1 MKVLATVLLFLF
13 SILQSWAQTSVTV
26 PVVDK
31 SEPGSPLQI
40 TGNITFTDQ
49 ITGNSISSS
58 SDYELKAQNIS
69 GKGII
74 FLLVHFI
81 EMGPREGG
89 IGHHIQWDNFFRN
102 EEITPGP
109 VFILDRSS
117 GGRQIG
123 SFNPLGPSRDP
134 VAEVRV
140 LYAEFSD
147 GSVYGERREAKDILA
162 ARPLIIPVLQ
172 SLDRANDDR
181 SFLQTLAQK
190 LEPEEVDGFLEGVRS
205 AQKNRGT
212 GAAHRLV
219 HTELANAEKHLAV
232 MRSAAPLQKRVLKRY
247 EMSGLVTA
255 VRPESKKISV
265 YNEDIPA
272 FLTPREMDYEVRDQT
287 TLSNI
292 KVGDTIHAT
301 LLSDNEEV
309 WELENP
315 VVTGRP

>member
-69 GKGII
+69 GNGII

-89 IGHHIQWDNFFRN
+89 IGHHIQWDNFFTN
-102 EEITPGP
+102 EEITPGA

-134 VAEVRV
+134 VTEVRV

-162 ARPLIIPVLQ
+162 ARPLIIRALQ
-172 SLDRANDDR
+172 SLDRAN
-181 SFLQTLAQK
+181 
-190 LEPEEVDGFLEGVRS
+190 FLEGVRS

-255 VRPESKKISV
+255 VMPESKKISV

-272 FLTPREMDYEVRDQT
+272 FLMPREMDYEVRDQT